1 MFIQKEQFKKEIYEY
16 CDNNVRKRILFP
28 GFTSLWTLSRKERIT
43 PKDLALLTSEII
55 NSLVKEKILIEVPKK
70 FESVYG
76 MYKILPHKK
85 LMKDKLKY

>member
-1 MFIQKEQFKKEIYEY
+1 MFTQEEQFKREIYEY
-16 CDNNVRKRILFP
+16 CDNNVRKRILFT
-28 GFTSLWTLSRKERIT
+28 GFTFLWALSGKERIT

-76 MYKILPHKK
+76 MYKILPHEI
-85 LMKDKLKY
+85 LMKE